1 MILSVS
7 FAPPLLWKAVYL
19 RAEWHAE
26 IAIFE
31 TVATEMWVA
40 PAIYNSCPKLP
51 TNGGAE
57 VPSQENRTTYPEF

>member
-7 FAPPLLWKAVYL
+7 FAPHYYGKLSVCEGSGTEKSRSP
-19 RAEWHAE
+19 
-26 IAIFE
+26 E